1 MVTLIHIVQWTS
13 LFGFISSA
21 SIKLN
26 NKTVH
31 VDNLEDDTS
40 RLTFE
45 NNNSSVVIEIPKDSK
60 FILKDGS
67 DHIIFSSKGK
77 GSFTRNEAVHN
88 CKKSAM
94 CEPLISPTC
103 LGTKLPYGFTTTS
116 LVSDVSDQQEVQERL
131 KRWQGLKYIPKCWA
145 VIQSFLCALYMPK
158 CEDNVVSVPSQE
170 VCKLLSG
177 PCRIVAQELSPE
189 FNCQNGT
196 KISSHSCKRN
206 VSQLIRENNL
216 NQSKPRAVN
225 QMNQQYLPVKS
236 FQIFIAL
243 FTQITTYLGRTFLIL
258 TNEPVFAQFD
268 VEFQKTK
275 EVIGDLTYPVDWV
288 CKSFEEHCGC
298 KIQESIRK
306 KVPWF
311 HIGAWAGVPLPLI
324 IIICWIGEIDGNSV
338 SGICFVGYNNMV
350 HRVLFFSIPVL
361 CSFIVADIFLCKGE
375 FRTYYIN
382 SFHLFRNE
390 KNLKLCPVVN
400 AFGDTPCTLQRKP
413 NLDYLKF
420 HFLAMFATALVITT
434 YWVFYTGSF
443 VQSWAG
449 FLKRLIRKE
458 IEDQS
463 IVPKYK
469 LVRRAYA
476 KSKKTNVAD
485 RCSIDMY
492 ETPQDPIGLN
502 FELNSKASHGISPSW
517 AAALPNL
524 VLRRNALQGAGTDT
538 NSSSSSKQ
546 NSEIS
551 YSVCRVSVESR
562 RNSNDS
568 SLSVQA
574 VEVTKTVRKSRDR
587 RGGGGSRNKRRDL
600 RSSSTSQESFFRM
613 TQILAQSTGAEPPVS
628 TNKEPYLG
636 RRTAIIGGMDD
647 NMLLLTKQ
655 LFSQLES
662 TQDEAR
668 SSESGSDDE

>member
-1 MVTLIHIVQWTS
+1 MST
-13 LFGFISSA
+13 G
-21 SIKLN
+21 
-26 NKTVH
+26 
-31 VDNLEDDTS
+31 
-40 RLTFE
+40 
-45 NNNSSVVIEIPKDSK
+45 
-60 FILKDGS
+60 
-67 DHIIFSSKGK
+67 
-77 GSFTRNEAVHN
+77 
-88 CKKSAM
+88 
-94 CEPLISPTC
+94 
-103 LGTKLPYGFTTTS
+103 
-116 LVSDVSDQQEVQERL
+116 
-131 KRWQGLKYIPKCWA
+131 
-145 VIQSFLCALYMPK
+145 
-158 CEDNVVSVPSQE
+158 
-170 VCKLLSG
+170 
-177 PCRIVAQELSPE
+177 
-189 FNCQNGT
+189 
-196 KISSHSCKRN
+196 
-206 VSQLIRENNL
+206 
-216 NQSKPRAVN
+216 
-225 QMNQQYLPVKS
+225 
-236 FQIFIAL
+236 
-243 FTQITTYLGRTFLIL
+243 
-258 TNEPVFAQFD
+258 
-268 VEFQKTK
+268 
-275 EVIGDLTYPVDWV
+275 
-288 CKSFEEHCGC
+288 

-361 CSFIVADIFLCKGE
+361 CSFIVADIFLCKGLLTLMTLKSSSE
-375 FRTYYIN
+375 EVMSPEVSLKVKSVYRRTL
-382 SFHLFRNE
+382 LFTILVTGLSLMSYHYLFYELSHSDLWKTSLRE
-390 KNLKLCPVVN
+390 LIVCGFGVGQE
-400 AFGDTPCTLQRKP
+400 AGDTPCTLQRKP

>member
-1 MVTLIHIVQWTS
+1 MST
-13 LFGFISSA
+13 G
-21 SIKLN
+21 
-26 NKTVH
+26 
-31 VDNLEDDTS
+31 
-40 RLTFE
+40 
-45 NNNSSVVIEIPKDSK
+45 
-60 FILKDGS
+60 
-67 DHIIFSSKGK
+67 
-77 GSFTRNEAVHN
+77 
-88 CKKSAM
+88 
-94 CEPLISPTC
+94 
-103 LGTKLPYGFTTTS
+103 
-116 LVSDVSDQQEVQERL
+116 
-131 KRWQGLKYIPKCWA
+131 
-145 VIQSFLCALYMPK
+145 
-158 CEDNVVSVPSQE
+158 
-170 VCKLLSG
+170 
-177 PCRIVAQELSPE
+177 
-189 FNCQNGT
+189 
-196 KISSHSCKRN
+196 
-206 VSQLIRENNL
+206 
-216 NQSKPRAVN
+216 
-225 QMNQQYLPVKS
+225 
-236 FQIFIAL
+236 
-243 FTQITTYLGRTFLIL
+243 
-258 TNEPVFAQFD
+258 
-268 VEFQKTK
+268 
-275 EVIGDLTYPVDWV
+275 
-288 CKSFEEHCGC
+288 

-361 CSFIVADIFLCKGE
+361 CSFIVADIFLCK
-375 FRTYYIN
+375 
-382 SFHLFRNE
+382 
-390 KNLKLCPVVN
+390 VN